1 MQITVTRQHFS
12 ESCTIG
18 ELTIEG
24 DDIKLYTLEDTC
36 RRLSQ
41 TDDLAVIKQSKVFG
55 QTAIPYGTYEVAM
68 TYSNRFKR
76 IMPQLLNVK
85 GFEGVR
91 IHSGNVAEQ
100 TEGCLLCGYKKDVV
114 NNMVLNSRSAI
125 GELYMILDEACKK
138 EKVYLTITRAELTA

>member
-1 MQITVTRQHFS
+1 MQIKLTRQHFS

-24 DDIKLYTLEDTC
+24 DDILLYTLEDVD

-41 TDDLAVIKQSKVFG
+41 TDDLAAIKQSKVFG
-55 QTAIPYGTYEVAM
+55 QTAIPYGTYEVVM
-68 TYSNRFKR
+68 TFSNRFKR
-76 IMPQLLNVK
+76 VMPQLLNVK

-100 TEGCLLCGYKKDVV
+100 TEGCILCGYQKDVL
-114 NNMVLNSRSAI
+114 NNMVLNSRAAI
-125 GELYMILDEACKK
+125 GELYMLLTEASKR
-138 EKVYLTITRAELTA
+138 EKIYLTIVRAELTA

>member
-24 DDIKLYTLEDTC
+24 DDIKLYTLEDVD

-68 TYSNRFKR
+68 TYSERFKR
-76 IMPQLLNVK
+76 VMPQLLNVK
-85 GFEGVR
+85 GFAGVR
-91 IHSGNVAEQ
+91 IHSGNTSDQ
-100 TEGCLLCGYKKDVV
+100 TEGCILCGYKKDVV
-114 NNMVLNSRSAI
+114 NNMVLNSRAAI

-138 EKVYLTITRAELTA
+138 EKVFLTITKADIAA

>member
-24 DDIKLYTLEDTC
+24 DGIKLYTLEDVD

-55 QTAIPYGTYEVAM
+55 QTAIPYGKYEVAM
-68 TYSNRFKR
+68 TFSERFKR
-76 IMPQLLNVK
+76 VMPQLLNVK

-91 IHSGNVAEQ
+91 IHSGNVAED
-100 TEGCLLCGYKKDVV
+100 TLGCILVGYQKDVL
-114 NNMVLNSRSAI
+114 NNKVLNSRGAI
-125 GELYMILDEACKK
+125 GELYMLLNEASKR
-138 EKVYLTITRAELTA
+138 EKIYVEIVKAELTA